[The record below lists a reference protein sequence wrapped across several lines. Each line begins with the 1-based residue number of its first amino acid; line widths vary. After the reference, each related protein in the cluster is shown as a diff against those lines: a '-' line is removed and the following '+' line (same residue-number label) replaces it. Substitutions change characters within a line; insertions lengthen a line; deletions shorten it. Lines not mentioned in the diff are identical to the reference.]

1 MRLVTFPIKLVDC
14 WEFNIECS
22 LKYQTQSRWLCFYFE
37 CVILISMLF
46 LPIFPISITLY
57 HFFFP
62 VEMTTNKK
70 LILFS
75 VLHVACVFPPCC
87 IPTWLFSSVKMKLFQ
102 NLFSCH
108 LSKNVMECKCTS
120 TDLLEIQFSSVL
132 TSCFFCILHAFQLSI
147 FIDEAINSQNI
158 LNLFHDLTHILKK
171 LQYTVLSIQLAYCI
185 QIYLISE
192 ITG

>member
-1 MRLVTFPIKLVDC
+1 
-14 WEFNIECS
+14 
-22 LKYQTQSRWLCFYFE
+22 
-37 CVILISMLF
+37 
-46 LPIFPISITLY
+46 
-57 HFFFP
+57 
-62 VEMTTNKK
+62 
-70 LILFS
+70 
-75 VLHVACVFPPCC
+75 
-87 IPTWLFSSVKMKLFQ
+87 
-102 NLFSCH
+102 
-108 LSKNVMECKCTS
+108 MECKCTS

-132 TSCFFCILHAFQLSI
+132 TSCFFCILQAFQLSI